1 MRWRLFD
8 LVLLDNQ
15 KFEQERV
22 IEAAREIEP
31 WGAFEAL
38 FKFWKAR
45 TEIGKNKSIDEAMQ
59 EMSKRVIALAK
70 QSAWLE
76 QQIKKAMEACNKEKI
91 ENSYHQVRL
100 MLNNPRVEWSDKSI
114 VPKEFWRHKVK
125 ETLEPDTAMINKA
138 LKEGIEVPGAYLVRD
153 TRLSIR

>member
-1 MRWRLFD
+1 
-8 LVLLDNQ
+8 
-15 KFEQERV
+15 
-22 IEAAREIEP
+22 
-31 WGAFEAL
+31 
-38 FKFWKAR
+38 
-45 TEIGKNKSIDEAMQ
+45 
-59 EMSKRVIALAK
+59 
-70 QSAWLE
+70 
-76 QQIKKAMEACNKEKI
+76 MEECNKEKI